1 MSHRFDIFSTC
12 PVINWWLTDPLRS
25 LFVKLGMK
33 KFHTLK
39 TNNTVEMPSC
49 TVPSH
54 CPRWIFT
61 KKIVHGF
68 KRSMSWVTRDLA
80 AFVFRRD
87 QTMWNSGSVEWR
99 GKKKEKNRNFFC
111 FLKKKRGPP
120 TKTCFLSPFVKWKLF
135 RDDWALVCLRLNPV
149 GCDFVWLCSK
159 YTKASDTFEGWNHFV
174 ALKGCL
180 WRHPILGRRAPYS
193 PLS

>member
-61 KKIVHGF
+61 KKSVHGV
-68 KRSMSWVTRDLA
+68 KKAYVVNDKGPSSLCLPRRS
-80 AFVFRRD
+80 
-87 QTMWNSGSVEWR
+87 NHVEFWECR
-99 GKKKEKNRNFFC
+99 MERKKEREKSNLLL
-111 FLKKKRGPP
+111 FLKEKKRATNKDLFPFPFCQMKALQRWLGS
-120 TKTCFLSPFVKWKLF
+120 CLSPFESCRMW
-135 RDDWALVCLRLNPV
+135 LR
-149 GCDFVWLCSK
+149 
-159 YTKASDTFEGWNHFV
+159 V
-174 ALKGCL
+174 ALL
-180 WRHPILGRRAPYS
+180 
-193 PLS
+193 